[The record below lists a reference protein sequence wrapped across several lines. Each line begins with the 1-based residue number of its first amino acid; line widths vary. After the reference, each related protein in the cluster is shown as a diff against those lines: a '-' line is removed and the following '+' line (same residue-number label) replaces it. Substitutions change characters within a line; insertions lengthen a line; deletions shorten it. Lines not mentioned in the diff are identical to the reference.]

1 MELYHYEA
9 KKLLGNKICVIM
21 LALLIALNFVFGL
34 TAHRDTRDDNYS
46 DHYAA
51 EIDNIIYNAKMNY
64 ISIEDKDSEVAQY
77 QLEIIKHYSELRT
90 LDVSR
95 EVRGFDTLLPS
106 PIPYVSVLLMGIIV
120 AVMLVY
126 REHSA
131 TLILSS
137 FKHGRIKICIS
148 KLVLLFVTLLSG
160 LLVFLVS
167 QGLGVAIG
175 SGFSGLS
182 APIQSI
188 PAYIHCPYLF
198 TVGEAAL
205 LRFLLALLIA
215 IVVSLSVMLFGI
227 VSRKSIWQL
236 LFCVLLLAGDW
247 LLSRVYSEDI
257 FSIFYQLGIQ
267 NFITDK
273 WLVRYSGKKVGGF
286 FSQLELFAVFAFLVI
301 ALLTIISVWC
311 FRRIKTIK
319 TVKGGIG
326 SNMGAKTNGKSLLR
340 YEVKK
345 IWSPKLVVAIILLF
359 AASLAVL
366 NTTLQTEDSDLEKI
380 YRYYIEQMSELS
392 YEEQVLFSGRTKTE
406 LSHTISEASKIRE
419 KFING
424 EETQENYVKAEQRAG
439 AAELELDVLR
449 VIDRQL
455 TSIGELNE
463 QGIQARLIY
472 SSGWK
477 KLMQNEDQAFLL
489 FAVIL
494 LVFPYIAFEKESG
507 LAALLPG
514 VFHGDRKAYRKFRA
528 TKRLL
533 AFAFSMMV
541 VLLFYVGELL
551 SVHLKYRLSDLTA
564 HAAGA
569 DILFYAKELRIV
581 EALLLRMFLSAL
593 GVMLIILLAEVLN
606 LFFKRS
612 LWTILSVIGIELFLY
627 IVSHISGGR
636 VFDLTAYFGFEML
649 YQPTWSI
656 VIQTALLT
664 AIPVCVLT
672 VNAKTWKRN

>member
-1 MELYHYEA
+1 MDLYRYEA
-9 KKLLGNKICVIM
+9 KKLARSRICVIL
-21 LALLIALNFVFGL
+21 LALLIVLNLVFGL
-34 TAHRDTRDDNYS
+34 TAHRDTRDDDYS
-46 DHYAA
+46 DRYAT

-64 ISIEDKDSEVAQY
+64 LSIEDKDSEVAQY
-77 QLEIIKHYSELRT
+77 QLEIIKHYSALRT

-95 EVRGFDTLLPS
+95 EVRGSDTLLSS
-106 PIPYVSVLLMGIIV
+106 PMPYVSALLMGIIV

-126 REHSA
+126 SEHSA

-137 FKHGRIKICIS
+137 FKHGRIHIGIS
-148 KLVLLFVTLLSG
+148 KLVLLFVTLFSG

-167 QGLGVAIG
+167 QGLGIALG
-175 SGFSGLS
+175 NGFSGFS

-188 PAYIHCPYLF
+188 PAYIHCPYLI
-198 TVGEAAL
+198 TVGEAVL
-205 LRFLLALLIA
+205 LRALLALITA
-215 IVVSLSVMLFGI
+215 FVVSLAVFLLGI
-227 VSRKSIWQL
+227 VSRKAIWQL
-236 LFCVLLLAGDW
+236 LFCVLLLGGDY
-247 LLSRVYSEDI
+247 LLSRVYSEKI

-273 WLVRYSGKKVGGF
+273 WLIRYSGKKIGGF
-286 FSQLELFAVFAFLVI
+286 CSRLELFAVFALLAIV
-301 ALLTIISVWC
+301 LLTVISVWC
-311 FRRIKTIK
+311 FRHMKTVK

-326 SNMGAKTNGKSLLR
+326 SNMGAKANGKSLLR

-366 NTTLQTEDSDLEKI
+366 NTTFQTEDSDLEKI

-477 KLMQNEDQAFLL
+477 KLMQNEGQAFPL

-514 VFHGDRKAYRKFRA
+514 AFHGDGAAHRKFRA

-533 AFAFSMMV
+533 AFASSMLV
-541 VLLFYVGELL
+541 VLPFYVGELL
-551 SVHLKYRLSDLTA
+551 SVHLKYGLSDLTA

-569 DILFYAKELRIV
+569 DILFYAKELRILD
-581 EALLLRMFLSAL
+581 ALLLRLLFCAV
-593 GVMLIILLAEVLN
+593 GIMLVILLTEALN
-606 LFFKRS
+606 SIFKRS
-612 LWTILSVIGIELFLY
+612 LWGILSVIGIELLMY
-627 IVSHISGGR
+627 VVSHISNGR
-636 VFDLTAYFGFEML
+636 VFDLTAYFGFELL

-656 VIQTALLT
+656 VIQTAFLA
-664 AIPVCVLT
+664 AIPACILVI
-672 VNAKTWKRN
+672 NAKTPVRD